1 MYRVRVLS
9 ASVRHLKHTPIAQ
22 LSRSDREPSTLSGY
36 RVHVFVM
43 IFVVHRYRYRASFLG
58 HTFSRNVNSASV
70 RHSKHKPVVSRVVTS
85 RW

>member
-43 IFVVHRYRYRASFLG
+43 IFVVHRYRYRASFLAE
-58 HTFSRNVNSASV
+58 RN
-70 RHSKHKPVVSRVVTS
+70 TS
-85 RW
+85 LETQAGREPSCHE